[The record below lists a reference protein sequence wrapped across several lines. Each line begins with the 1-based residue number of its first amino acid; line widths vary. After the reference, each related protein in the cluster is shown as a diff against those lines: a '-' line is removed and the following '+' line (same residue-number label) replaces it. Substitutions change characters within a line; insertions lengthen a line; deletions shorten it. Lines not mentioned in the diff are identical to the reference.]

1 MSEEKDAAVSQEQY
15 DEVKGKLDEFRGNNV
30 KLMKDMEALQSKF
43 ADIDL
48 DQYAEMMQRARDQK
62 DKKLIDAG
70 KIDELLEERTKR
82 MQEDHAKAYNGLKD
96 ENSTYQRQ
104 LEGLMI
110 DAAVRDHAA
119 QHGVAPTAIDDVLLR
134 AKAVFKLK
142 DGQAVPMDG
151 DGNVI
156 YQAGATEPMGVDQWV
171 KGLTESAPH
180 LFASSSGSGS
190 QHGSGDNN
198 GKGDKTITRSEFDNM
213 NQVARS
219 KFATEGGKVVDN

>member
-1 MSEEKDAAVSQEQY
+1 MSEENTYTEEQY
-15 DEVKGKLDEFRGNNV
+15 DELKGKLDEFRSNNV
-30 KLMKDMEALQSKF
+30 KLMKDMEAMQSRF
-43 ADIDL
+43 ADVDI
-48 DQYAEMMQRARDQK
+48 DQYAEMMQNQRDQK

-82 MQEDHAKAYNGLKD
+82 MQEDHAKAYNTLKD
-96 ENSTYQRQ
+96 ENSTHQRQ

-110 DAAVRDHAA
+110 DAVVRDHAA
-119 QHGVAPTAIDDVLLR
+119 QQGIAPTAIDDVLLR

-142 DGQAVPMDG
+142 EGQAVPMDG

-180 LFASSSGSGS
+180 LFTPSSGGGAM
-190 QHGSGDNN
+190 HGARG
-198 GKGDKTITRSEFDNM
+198 GKDGTSVTRNEFDNM
-213 NQVARS
+213 SQLARS
-219 KFATEGGKVVDN
+219 EFAKKGGKVVDN